1 MNKKCLGCGAFLQ
14 NDDINQDGYTTNINN
29 DICERC
35 FRIKNY
41 GDYKQIEKDNAD
53 FISILK
59 RINDTKSLVV
69 LVIDVLTISN
79 KIEEITKYL
88 KNDILLVLTKR
99 DILPY
104 SLKDEKLVNYV
115 DNFSLKV
122 KETIILSSTKNYNM
136 DTLYEKINEYKTNND
151 VYVVG
156 FTNAGKS
163 TMINKMI
170 YNYTDLKIDITT
182 SILPST
188 TLDMIEI
195 KLNDDLT
202 LIDTPGILDKGNIF
216 NYLTKDDLKKII
228 PNKEIKPITYQ
239 VHGSQYIYIDDFVKI
254 DVIDNNITLFFSNRL
269 KIERLYKDRPV
280 NLKENIIDL
289 KIGEDIV
296 ISGLGFIKPTKSGIF
311 KIYTLKDVEVYTRPS
326 LI

>member
-1 MNKKCLGCGAFLQ
+1 MNKKCLGCGALLQ
-14 NDDINQDGYTTNINN
+14 NKDIDLEGYTVNLNN

-41 GDYKQIEKDNAD
+41 GEYKQIKKDNTD

-59 RINDTKSLVV
+59 KINDTKSLVL
-69 LVIDVLTISN
+69 LVVDVLTISD
-79 KIEEITKYL
+79 KILEITKYL
-88 KNDILLVLTKR
+88 TNDILLVLTKR
-99 DILPY
+99 DILPL
-104 SLKDEKLVNYV
+104 STKDEKLIEYIHNL
-115 DNFSLKV
+115 NLKV
-122 KETIILSSTKNYNM
+122 KDTVVLSSNKNYNM
-136 DTLYEKINEYKTNND
+136 DTLYEKINEYKTDKN

-170 YNYTDLKIDITT
+170 YNYTDLNIDITT

-195 KLNDDLT
+195 KLNDNLT

-216 NYLTKDDLKKII
+216 NYLNSKDLKKII
-228 PNKEIKPITYQ
+228 PNKEIKPVTYQ
-239 VHGSQYIYIDDFVKI
+239 VKGKQYIYIDEFVKI
-254 DVIDNNITLFFSNRL
+254 DVEDNNITLFFSNRL
-269 KIERLYKDRPV
+269 KFMRLYKDKPT
-280 NLKENIIDL
+280 NLKENVI
-289 KIGEDIV
+289 KVKKGEDIV
-296 ISGLGFIKPTKSGIF
+296 ISGLGFIKVTKTSIF
-311 KIYTLKDVEVYTRPS
+311 KIYTLENVEVYTRNS

>member
-170 YNYTDLKIDITT
+170 Y
-182 SILPST
+182 
-188 TLDMIEI
+188 MIEI